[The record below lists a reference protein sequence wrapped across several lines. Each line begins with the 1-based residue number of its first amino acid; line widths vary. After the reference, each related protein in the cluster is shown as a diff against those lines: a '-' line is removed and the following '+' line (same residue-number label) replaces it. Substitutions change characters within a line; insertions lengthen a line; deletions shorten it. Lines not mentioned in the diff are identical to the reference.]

1 MRLILSVLAITVLVI
16 TSSAAVNASSEDDEI
31 LAEIGTE
38 ATSVGS
44 EALDLEAQA
53 PAAPQPAPQPAPGSR
68 LRRWLGLSDEQARRV
83 EQILAGHR
91 TRTERLRIDLARA
104 RLDAREAMLP
114 AQPDRARLDTV
125 ARRIGELHGQLT
137 RAGFDLQLEL
147 RSVLTP
153 EQQARWRAGMARMR
167 GRVRSRF

>member
-1 MRLILSVLAITVLVI
+1 MRLFLSLLTVAALVI
-16 TSSAAVNASSEDDEI
+16 TSGAAVNASSDEEDEI
-31 LAEIGTE
+31 LRGVWTE
-38 ATSVGS
+38 TGI
-44 EALDLEAQA
+44 EALDAEAQA
-53 PAAPQPAPQPAPGSR
+53 PAAPQPAPRPAPGSR
-68 LRRWLGLSDEQARRV
+68 LRRWLELSDDQARRV

-91 TRTERLRIDLARA
+91 SRTERLRIDLARA

-137 RAGFDLQLEL
+137 RARFDLELEL
-147 RSVLTP
+147 RTVLTP

-167 GRVRSRF
+167 ERLRSRF